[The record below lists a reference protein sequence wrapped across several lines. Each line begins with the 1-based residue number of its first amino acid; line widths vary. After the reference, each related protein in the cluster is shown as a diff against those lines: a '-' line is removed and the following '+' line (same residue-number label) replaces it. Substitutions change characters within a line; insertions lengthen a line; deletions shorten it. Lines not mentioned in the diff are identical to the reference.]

1 MFADGPDGAFIR
13 PQPGLPERS
22 AYWTCAEVLID
33 MLSIPLATTGQ
44 QLVTRMMKDSRPSGV
59 SPQVWY
65 QSWRHL
71 WTTAEKHLGT
81 MGLNMYQQC
90 SVAMGCRAIAR
101 PGRINVYKVLE
112 QYQMGK
118 LPTQW
123 VVEDLVQ
130 ACETR
135 HQQDAYLVTQIT
147 GGARPLTSSP
157 VAGARPLFGSCQQS
171 VDAHHPA
178 PTTPP
183 QPHPAQTTAHCT
195 PGVAQLGTTLAQTA
209 RCCCAG
215 PAALAHV
222 QKTE

>member
-90 SVAMGCRAIAR
+90 SVAMGW
-101 PGRINVYKVLE
+101 
-112 QYQMGK
+112 YQR
-118 LPTQW
+118 
-123 VVEDLVQ
+123 V
-130 ACETR
+130 
-135 HQQDAYLVTQIT
+135 
-147 GGARPLTSSP
+147 
-157 VAGARPLFGSCQQS
+157 
-171 VDAHHPA
+171 
-178 PTTPP
+178 
-183 QPHPAQTTAHCT
+183 
-195 PGVAQLGTTLAQTA
+195 
-209 RCCCAG
+209 
-215 PAALAHV
+215 
-222 QKTE
+222 